1 MIEIENLTKTY
12 GDRTAVDDISLT
24 VRPGRVT
31 GFLGPNG
38 AGKSTTM
45 RLVVG
50 LETPTRGSVL
60 VNGRPYAQHRAPLS
74 EVGVLLDAKA
84 VHPRRTARAHLAAL
98 AATHGIPR
106 SRVQEVVDLTGL
118 GSAADKRVG
127 GFSLG
132 MGQRLGIAA
141 ALLGDPRTVILD
153 EPVNGLDPEGVVWV
167 RHLAKFLAAEGRTV
181 FLSSHLMSEMA
192 QTADHLVVI
201 GRGRILA
208 DAPIDR
214 ILAGSST
221 RTRVRADD
229 RPGLRRA
236 LDVLGA
242 EVEEIDDDGVVVTG
256 PEPRRIAG
264 AAMAAG
270 VLLHE
275 LTPLTETLE
284 DVYMAMTQD
293 EVEYRSGAGSAPPPV
308 GGPAP
313 DGEPGGAPAR
323 APWEQPA
330 AVNGD
335 RA

>member
-12 GDRTAVDDISLT
+12 GGKAAVDDVSFT

-45 RLVVG
+45 RLLVG
-50 LETPTRGSVL
+50 LESATSGHAR
-60 VNGRPYAQHRAPLS
+60 VNGKPYAQHRAPLA

-84 VHPRRTARAHLAAL
+84 VHPRRTARAHLSAL

-106 SRVQEVVDLTGL
+106 SRVQEVVELTGL
-118 GSAADKRVG
+118 GGVADKRVG

-141 ALLGDPRTVILD
+141 ALIGDPHTVVLD

-167 RHLAKFLAAEGRTV
+167 RHLAKYLASEGRTV

-208 DAPIDR
+208 DAPIQQV
-214 ILAGSST
+214 LAGGPT
-221 RTRVRADD
+221 RTRVRTTD
-229 RPGLRRA
+229 REALRRA
-236 LDVLGA
+236 LRA
-242 EVEEIDDDGVVVTG
+242 EEAEITEFDDDGVLVAG
-256 PEPRRIAG
+256 PEPRRIAE
-264 AAMAAG
+264 AALSAG
-270 VLLHE
+270 VLLYE
-275 LTPLTETLE
+275 LTPQTETLE

-293 EVEYRSGAGSAPPPV
+293 EVEYRSG
-308 GGPAP
+308 
-313 DGEPGGAPAR
+313 GAPVPTTR
-323 APWEQPA
+323 APWA
-330 AVNGD
+330 GADARTGD

>member
-12 GDRTAVDDISLT
+12 GGKTAVDDVSFT

-45 RLVVG
+45 RLLVG
-50 LETPTRGSVL
+50 LESATSGHAR
-60 VNGRPYAQHRAPLS
+60 VNGKPYAQHRAPLA

-84 VHPRRTARAHLAAL
+84 VHPRRTARAHLSAL

-106 SRVQEVVDLTGL
+106 SRVQDVVELTGL
-118 GSAADKRVG
+118 GGVADKRVG

-141 ALLGDPRTVILD
+141 ALIGDPHTVVLD

-167 RHLAKFLAAEGRTV
+167 RHLAKYLASEGRTV

-201 GRGRILA
+201 GRGRILV
-208 DAPIDR
+208 DAPIQQV
-214 ILAGSST
+214 LAGGRT
-221 RTRVRADD
+221 RTRVRTTD
-229 RPGLRRA
+229 REALHRA
-236 LDVLGA
+236 LRA
-242 EVEEIDDDGVVVTG
+242 ERAEITEFDDDGALVTG
-256 PEPRRIAG
+256 PEPRRIAE
-264 AAMAAG
+264 AALSAG
-270 VLLHE
+270 VLLYE
-275 LTPLTETLE
+275 LTPQTETLE

-293 EVEYRSGAGSAPPPV
+293 EVEYRSG
-308 GGPAP
+308 
-313 DGEPGGAPAR
+313 GAPVPTTR
-323 APWEQPA
+323 APWA
-330 AVNGD
+330 GADARTGD

>member
-12 GDRTAVDDISLT
+12 GGKAAVDDVSFT

-45 RLVVG
+45 RLLVG
-50 LETPTRGSVL
+50 LESATSGHAR
-60 VNGRPYAQHRAPLS
+60 VNGKLYAQHRAPLA

-84 VHPRRTARAHLAAL
+84 VHPRRTARAHLSAL

-106 SRVQEVVDLTGL
+106 SRVQEVVELTGL
-118 GSAADKRVG
+118 GGVADKRVG

-141 ALLGDPRTVILD
+141 ALIGDPHTVVLD

-167 RHLAKFLAAEGRTV
+167 RHLAKYLASEGRTV

-208 DAPIDR
+208 DAPIQQV
-214 ILAGSST
+214 LAGGRT
-221 RTRVRADD
+221 RTRVRTTD
-229 RPGLRRA
+229 REALRGALRA
-236 LDVLGA
+236 EEA
-242 EVEEIDDDGVVVTG
+242 EITEFDDDGVLVTG
-256 PEPRRIAG
+256 PEPRRIAE
-264 AAMAAG
+264 AALSAG
-270 VLLHE
+270 VLLYE
-275 LTPLTETLE
+275 LTPQTETLE

-293 EVEYRSGAGSAPPPV
+293 EVEYRSG
-308 GGPAP
+308 
-313 DGEPGGAPAR
+313 GAPVPTTR
-323 APWEQPA
+323 APWA
-330 AVNGD
+330 GADARTGD
-335 RA
+335 RE